1 MRSAFFVKNR
11 ICVKICVMNTNKI
24 IGLSGTF
31 ASGKDTLAH
40 YLVKEKNYLHVSTG
54 DMVRQEA
61 LMLRGSVERPVLHEV
76 ADELRRKHGAGIFAE
91 LAVKTYKERL
101 KERDDYDGMVV
112 SGLRSLGEAKAIRMA
127 GGMLIFV
134 DAPEELRYKRMV
146 SRKRDAE
153 TQLTFAEFKEQE
165 ASELEGHTDDD
176 AAFNILAIKD
186 MADKVVVNDGD
197 LNTFIERCNLALGF

>member
-1 MRSAFFVKNR
+1 
-11 ICVKICVMNTNKI
+11 MNTNKI

-61 LMLRGSVERPVLHEV
+61 LMLRGSVERPVLQEV
-76 ADELRRKHGAGIFAE
+76 ADELRRKHGAGVLVD
-91 LAVKTYKERL
+91 LAVKTYQERL
-101 KERDDYDGMVV
+101 KERDDCDGLVV
-112 SGLRSLGEAKAIRMA
+112 SGLRSLGEAKVVKSA
-127 GGMLIFV
+127 GGVLVFV
-134 DAPEELRYKRMV
+134 DAPEELRYQRMV

-153 TQLTFAEFKEQE
+153 TQLTLAEFKKQE
-165 ASELEGHTDDD
+165 ALELEGHAGDD

-186 MADKVVVNDGD
+186 MADKIIINDSD
-197 LNTFIERCNLALGF
+197 LNTFIERCQQEIGF